1 MQYNITMAGAK
12 RSKYDGVREYGMP
25 PTRSTP
31 HIDTH
36 AARYKTWRVAGEYG
50 SRVTATKVGNRPV
63 QDNADTGA
71 VPVSRGPTP
80 TAPDAKVKDE
90 ICENDVKVK
99 EKIRKNDVKM
109 KEEIPTKDE
118 VSPATS
124 ESGVD
129 VHVQDEVDESHVAKD
144 DCLRDPRKATT
155 ASPSEEKCDEPKKWG
170 GYPKKTGSE

>member
-1 MQYNITMAGAK
+1 
-12 RSKYDGVREYGMP
+12 MP

-31 HIDTH
+31 QIDTH
-36 AARYKTWRVAGEYG
+36 AARYKTWRVDGEYG

-80 TAPDAKVKDE
+80 TAPDVKVKDE

>member
-1 MQYNITMAGAK
+1 
-12 RSKYDGVREYGMP
+12 MP

-31 HIDTH
+31 QIDTH
-36 AARYKTWRVAGEYG
+36 AARYKTWRVDGEYG

-144 DCLRDPRKATT
+144 DCLRVPRKATT
-155 ASPSEEKCDEPKKWG
+155 TSPSEGKGWG
-170 GYPKKTGSE
+170 RTQERRARRKTAQAHMKS